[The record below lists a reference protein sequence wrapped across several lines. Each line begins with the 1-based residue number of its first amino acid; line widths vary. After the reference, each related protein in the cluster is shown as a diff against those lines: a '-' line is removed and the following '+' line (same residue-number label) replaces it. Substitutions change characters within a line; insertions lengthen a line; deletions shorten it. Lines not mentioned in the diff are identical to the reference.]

1 MKKSYIKT
9 LCLEFII
16 MNIIVL
22 NMFIFNIFE
31 ANNLNYFFLWL
42 LIDII
47 LFLVIG
53 FEKDKNL
60 YKVDVSQMIF
70 VYSFVYFI
78 LVWSIGLILGYTKNP
93 YSLTITNI
101 INNTFILLAIILVQE
116 LFRFNIIRKCS
127 QSKIVIFSLNML
139 LAFISI
145 VINLNNYSFTTALDA
160 FETFGLLIIPN
171 IIESYVLT
179 FMTIKSGYR
188 PAILYRIIFEILL
201 VYIVPITPDLGVYI
215 ESILKIIFP
224 TFVFLKLNNTFA
236 DDKKVS
242 FRRTSMFRTTLNIL
256 SGVTLAFIIV
266 IVSGIFKY
274 QMIAVGSNSMYPL
287 IKKNDAILIEKT
299 EQYDKI
305 NIGDILVYKHER
317 EVILHRIVKITKKDN
332 KFIYNTKG
340 DNNNTVDKWDISE
353 KDVIG
358 TVKMVAP
365 YIGYP
370 SVWLSE
376 VIGG

>member
-1 MKKSYIKT
+1 
-9 LCLEFII
+9 